1 MRRFL
6 ISTCLALATIA
17 LTAISVGATGWPSG

>member
-6 ISTCLALATIA
+6 LATCVALATIA
-17 LTAISVGATGWPSG
+17 LTAISAGATGWPSG